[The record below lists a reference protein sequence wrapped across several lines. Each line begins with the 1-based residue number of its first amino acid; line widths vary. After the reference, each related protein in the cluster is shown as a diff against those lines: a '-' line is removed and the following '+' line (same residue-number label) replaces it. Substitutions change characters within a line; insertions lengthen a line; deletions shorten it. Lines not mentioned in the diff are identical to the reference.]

1 MRIGSLRS
9 VFRPVVLCLLALCGM
24 PPAIAQQAGTNAAL
38 ANTYRVEVVIFRATN
53 VGGSEDFSAPPE
65 GRGFNGRRDNDGT
78 PPRLVRQ
85 MMPSELQLNGV
96 ASQLRGSG
104 AWQVLAHA
112 GWVQTTTAWGRN
124 AGLPL
129 ADLGLQAEGLSGNFY
144 LERGDFL
151 HLGMYLQLA
160 GNPPLSLSELR
171 RIRFAER
178 NYFDH
183 PGFGVIAVVT
193 SGR

>member
-1 MRIGSLRS
+1 MRIHGLRNALRLSL
-9 VFRPVVLCLLALCGM
+9 LAWLALCVA
-24 PPAIAQQAGTNAAL
+24 PAQAQQAGNAPA
-38 ANTYRVEVVIFRATN
+38 ANTYRVEVVIFRAAAVT
-53 VGGSEDFSAPPE
+53 GSEDLGAPAE

-78 PPRLVRQ
+78 PPRWIRQ
-85 MMPSELQLNGV
+85 LTGSELQLGGV
-96 ASQLRGSG
+96 ASQLRSSG
-104 AWQVLAHA
+104 WQVLAHA
-112 GWVQTTTAWGRN
+112 GWVQTATAWGRH

-129 ADLGLQAEGLSGNFY
+129 AELGLQADGLSGNFY

-151 HLGMYLQLA
+151 HLGVHLQLA
-160 GNPPLSLSELR
+160 GNPPWTLSELR

-193 SGR
+193 PNR